1 MFPCTAVKDVFNLN
15 QTVQAHVTP
24 ETLKQC
30 EGTWGSADCS
40 AYLTPRVE
48 TQMKDMENLAWKMSK
63 REWNLTFWLVQ
74 QMSMEKRDYNYA
86 S

>member
-30 EGTWGSADCS
+30 EGT
-40 AYLTPRVE
+40 
-48 TQMKDMENLAWKMSK
+48 
-63 REWNLTFWLVQ
+63 
-74 QMSMEKRDYNYA
+74 
-86 S
+86 